1 MTAADAP
8 VISRPAP
15 AGHRPGLAT
24 GRLLWLELRH
34 NAMLWMIPVA
44 VALFW
49 LITYRKSM
57 AQPPLWNARAVTMQS
72 GAVVDFAIPVVAAAA
87 WMGSR
92 DGRRHITDLVAISAR
107 PRWARQ
113 LATWAATT
121 CWAMVAYLVCV
132 AMVYGVTARQAA
144 WGGPL
149 WWPAAVGAASL
160 PAFSALGF
168 AAGWFFPGR
177 FTTPVAAIAAFF
189 VLALAT
195 QPIHGSQSYWQV
207 SPLVAYAWDIGPDPG
222 VATFYHYVPDLSL
235 AQVMFVAGLTL
246 AALGA
251 LGLPARSG
259 SRWLRRSAAA
269 ITAAGLLAAGTG
281 VALAGT
287 GRLDAHGM
295 ITIPALHDAA
305 SDRPIRYTPVCHHDL
320 VPVCLNPA
328 YTAYLPAVAAALE
341 PVLRQVAGLPG
352 APVRVSQAAA
362 SYHQGAGNN
371 VSITMAGPALSG
383 RPPVFHLLLPDQL
396 QGPALTVSELAAWVR
411 SISGPEIVASVVGGG
426 PGARA
431 SQAQQAVAV
440 ALGAAAGD
448 RLGGGSEGPSPRHIR
463 ASAPC
468 GPCVVP
474 GAAEAPGPGT
484 PVFDAARRFA
494 AWPAAAR
501 RAWLVTH
508 WAALRAGRI
517 TLAQLP

>member
-8 VISRPAP
+8 ALSRPSPP
-15 AGHRPGLAT
+15 ARRPGLAT

-57 AQPPLWNARAVTMQS
+57 AMPPLWYVRAVNMQT
-72 GAVVDFAIPVVAAAA
+72 GAVLDFAVPVVAAAA

-92 DGRRHITDLVAISAR
+92 DGRRHITDLVAVAAR

-121 CWAMVAYLVCV
+121 GWAMLAYLGCV
-132 AMVYGVTARQAA
+132 ALLYGVTARQAA

-149 WWPAAVGAASL
+149 WWPAAVAGASI

-168 AAGWFFPGR
+168 AAGWLFPGR

-189 VLALAT
+189 VLALTT
-195 QPIHGSQSYWQV
+195 QPIEGSQSYWQV
-207 SPLVAYAWDIGPDPG
+207 SPVVAHPWDLGADPG

-246 AALGA
+246 ATLGA
-251 LGLPARSG
+251 LGLPAGSG
-259 SRWLRRSAAA
+259 GRWLRRSAAA
-269 ITAAGLLAAGTG
+269 ISAAGLLAAGTG
-281 VALAGT
+281 VALTGT
-287 GRLDAHGM
+287 GRLDAQGM

-305 SDRPIRYTPVCHHDL
+305 SDRPVRYTPVCHQDP

-328 YTAYLPAVAAALE
+328 YTIYLPAVAAALG
-341 PVLRQVAGLPG
+341 PVLSQVAGLPG

-362 SYHQGAGNN
+362 SYHQGTGND
-371 VSITMAGPALSG
+371 VGVTMAGPALSG
-383 RPPVFHLLLPDQL
+383 RPPVFRLLLPGQL
-396 QGPALTVSELAAWVR
+396 PSPALTVSELAAWVR
-411 SISGPEIVASVVGGG
+411 SDYGPEIVASVVGAG
-426 PGARA
+426 PGGRA
-431 SQAQQAVAV
+431 SPAQQAVAE
-440 ALGAAAGD
+440 ALDAAAGD
-448 RLGGGSEGPSPRHIR
+448 RLARGSEGPSPRHVR

-468 GPCVVP
+468 GPCVVTGLP
-474 GAAEAPGPGT
+474 EPPGPGT
-484 PVFDAARRFA
+484 PVFAAARRFA

-501 RAWLVTH
+501 HAWLVTH
-508 WAALRAGRI
+508 WPALRAGRI